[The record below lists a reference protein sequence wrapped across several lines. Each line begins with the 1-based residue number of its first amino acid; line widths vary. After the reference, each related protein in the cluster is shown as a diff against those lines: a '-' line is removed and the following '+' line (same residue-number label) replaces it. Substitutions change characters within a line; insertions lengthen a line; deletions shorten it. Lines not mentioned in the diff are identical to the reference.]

1 MGLLER
7 KKVATTKN
15 KKSLNIPPE
24 EWRGGGGG
32 RRSAIVPA
40 VGIVTP
46 VPGKWVSLRKQPDC
60 PTRGVVWVWVGVSV
74 EGVLYFG
81 IIKHESDNGIKM
93 VERVT
98 DPLHSL
104 SSKALV
110 QIQATEST
118 L

>member
-7 KKVATTKN
+7 KKEEE
-15 KKSLNIPPE
+15 KSLNIPPE
-24 EWRGGGGG
+24 EWRGGVGEGG